1 MDAEPQVIVVVGG
14 GVAGLELALAL
25 DEHADDHVV
34 VTLVEM
40 AERYVEP
47 AWLGRRRHRRTS

>member
-14 GVAGLELALAL
+14 GVAGLAL

-34 VTLVEM
+34 VTLVAM